1 MLQCGTE
8 GAQGCSSFMELR
20 ELLGYFL
27 LIVAI
32 SGIVAAI
39 WAAVHYSHHKVYNR
53 TLRRERRERR
63 EASSAIDSRT

>member
-1 MLQCGTE
+1 M
-8 GAQGCSSFMELR
+8 ALR

-39 WAAVHYSHHKVYNR
+39 WAAVHYSHHRVYNR

-63 EASSAIDSRT
+63 EALSALESRS